1 MPSEKLSIEEIIKQD
16 IEKNNSDITFEEGMA
31 IFNKF
36 VGNNLQIF
44 RVNNTLFLI
53 EKDAGDTIY
62 YHSINADSLKPFLKN
77 CLRFFNVMAKAG
89 KEVAITY
96 FDGERLLKIL
106 EKYKLPGEVIQYS
119 DDPQKG
125 VYMLTTDLNMGSK

>member
-1 MPSEKLSIEEIIKQD
+1 MPSEKLSVEEIIRRD
-16 IEKNNSDITFEEGMA
+16 VEKNNSDITFEEGMA

-36 VGNNLQIF
+36 VGNRLQIL

-53 EKDAGDTIY
+53 EKDAGGVIY

-77 CLRFFNVMAKAG
+77 CSTFFSVMAKAG

-96 FDGERLLKIL
+96 FDNKKLLKIL
-106 EKYKLPGEVIQYS
+106 EKYKSLDGTIEKS

-125 VYMLTTDLNMGSK
+125 VYMLTTNLSAGSK